1 MISKIKK
8 IIFLIFIFSLFSSF
22 NTISSPYTIANGKDF
37 NTRIKMHL
45 NKNYSSATPD
55 FTITAFKYSA
65 TLDGSPIDISEDGDS
80 SVLAYIKNNI
90 IYCVSDDDV
99 YLNED
104 ASYMFDKF
112 VNLKQVDLSF
122 MNFKKTRNT
131 KFMFGNCKYLKDVNF
146 DNDITINLNNI
157 DGMFFDCQS
166 LVDLQLFMF
175 NTKNVKSMNSLFF
188 NCKNLKNIYIDTSK
202 WSVKNVTNFNKTYFN
217 CAMLRTNFNKPVLQ
231 IDESQYKTY
240 SIAGDDD
247 KEGLLKDY
255 DFDYDDYGK
264 NTGSFKVDLVSETL
278 VTTPDNKN
286 TIENIL
292 SSDVLNSYNKSIVN
306 LSTFSELY
314 QHHSDA
320 RIGKNGKMQLS
331 NGLIA
336 QTVDEVPILKE
347 ETTFIDKLVPQRKK
361 KSTSSE
367 FKIIIEEETEE
378 NFEEV
383 KEIQRPNYI
392 STESL
397 TDADSTNDQKESID
411 NVNFDINKQHSYLT
425 LIIILIVAIF
435 IITIGIFVFYYK
447 NKQNTDEPW
456 S

>member
-1 MISKIKK
+1 MMNKIKN
-8 IIFLIFIFSLFSSF
+8 LILISFVFSILFIS
-22 NTISSPYTIANGKDF
+22 NTFAAKYTIANGKDF
-37 NTRIKMHL
+37 NTRIKLNL

-55 FTITAFKYSA
+55 FTITAFKYSS

-131 KFMFGNCKYLKDVNF
+131 KFMFGNCKYLTDVNF
-146 DNDITINLNNI
+146 DNDITLNINEI
-157 DGMFFDCQS
+157 EGMFFDCQS
-166 LVDLQLFMF
+166 IVDLQLFMF

-217 CAMLRTNFNKPVLQ
+217 CAMLRTNFNKPVSQ

-264 NTGSFKVDLVSETL
+264 NTGSFKVDKISETL

-286 TIENIL
+286 TIDNI
-292 SSDVLNSYNKSIVN
+292 SSADVLKSYNKSTVN
-306 LSTFSELY
+306 ISTTSELY
-314 QHHSDA
+314 EHHSGA

-331 NGLIA
+331 DWLIA
-336 QTVDEVPILKE
+336 QTVDEIPILKE
-347 ETTFIDKLVPQRKK
+347 ETTFVDKLVPQRKK

-367 FKIIIEEETEE
+367 FKIIIEEEKEE
-378 NFEEV
+378 STEEV
-383 KEIQRPNYI
+383 KGILRPNYI
-392 STESL
+392 ATESV
-397 TDADSTNDQKESID
+397 TESESTNVQKESIE
-411 NVNFDINKQHSYLT
+411 NINFDINKQQNELT
-425 LIIILIVAIF
+425 IAIILIVAIL
-435 IITIGIFVFYYK
+435 IITIGVFAFYYK
-447 NKQNTDEPW
+447 NKQNSDEPW